1 MDPIREHS
9 AGVIPFLGKTGPRRR
24 SYLLIHSARV
34 LNPRARWE
42 FPKGGIEPGES
53 PRQAASREMME
64 ETGLSSWRIL
74 DGFQESITYQ
84 YFRNGLRRIKTVD
97 FFVAE
102 VFDPTTIVPT
112 FEHTEDPLG
121 RWYCWS
127 PYDEVQ
133 RLLCRARMRD
143 LFRAAD
149 SWLQS
154 SRQSEAAPSPSG
166 TRRRGPEE
174 RILSPSSGANGFRG
188 GQRR

>member
-1 MDPIREHS
+1 MSPIRERS
-9 AGVIPFLGKTGPRRR
+9 AGVIPFLGKIGPARRQ
-24 SYLLIHSARV
+24 YLLIHSARV

-74 DGFQESITYQ
+74 DAFQESITYQ

-112 FEHTEDPLG
+112 FEHAEDPLG

-127 PYDEVQ
+127 LYDEVQ
-133 RLLCRARMRD
+133 RLLSHSRMRK
-143 LFRAAD
+143 LFREAD
-149 SWLQS
+149 SWLRS
-154 SRQSEAAPSPSG
+154 SRQVDTVPAPG
-166 TRRRGPEE
+166 LARGRGAED
-174 RILSPSSGANGFRG
+174 RILSPSSGAN
-188 GQRR
+188 